1 MDAAIKSVLKA
12 SERVSLEELSK
23 IKQSDFPEKKLDMLS
38 LTKVISLLQSINQ
51 SRARERRA
59 ARSTT
64 SRRDGRASNSQ
75 EGHKGAFTNPKSQF
89 HV

>member
-12 SERVSLEELSK
+12 SERVSLDELSK

-59 ARSTT
+59 ARSAK
-64 SRRDGRASNSQ
+64 SGRD
-75 EGHKGAFTNPKSQF
+75 
-89 HV
+89 